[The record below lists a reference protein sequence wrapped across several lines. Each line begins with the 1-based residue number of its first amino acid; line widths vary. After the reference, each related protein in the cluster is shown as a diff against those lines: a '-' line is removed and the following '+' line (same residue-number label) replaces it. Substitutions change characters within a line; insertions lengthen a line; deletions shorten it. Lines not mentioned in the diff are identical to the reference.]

1 MVIQRWQSAWLFSAA
16 VFMIFYLIM
25 PMFVSIAPD
34 IMSLQGYTET
44 IVYPIDATVYF
55 IVCALTALLLFVDIF
70 LYKNLSLQKTLALIA
85 IFLILAVNI
94 TCWILYVN
102 FYGTDTF
109 DWQPSIFMQYGAFIF
124 AILAWYRIRKDQ
136 QLLASADRLR

>member
-1 MVIQRWQSAWLFSAA
+1 
-16 VFMIFYLIM
+16 MIFYLIM

-70 LYKNLSLQKTLALIA
+70 LYKNLSLQKSLALIA
-85 IFLILAVNI
+85 ILLILAVNI
-94 TCWILYVN
+94 TCWILYLN

-124 AILAWYRIRKDQ
+124 AILAWHRIRKDQ

>member
-1 MVIQRWQSAWLFSAA
+1 MVIQRWQSAWLFLAA

-34 IMSLQGYTET
+34 IVSLQGYTET

-70 LYKNLSLQKTLALIA
+70 LYKNLSLQKSLALIA
-85 IFLILAVNI
+85 ILLILAVNI

-124 AILAWYRIRKDQ
+124 AILAWHRIRKDQ